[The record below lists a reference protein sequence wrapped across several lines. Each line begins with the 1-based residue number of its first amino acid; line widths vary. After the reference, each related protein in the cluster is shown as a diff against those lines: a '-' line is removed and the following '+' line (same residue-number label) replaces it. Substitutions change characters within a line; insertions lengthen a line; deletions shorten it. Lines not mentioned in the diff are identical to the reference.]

1 LPKLINLGSLC
12 VDNVYS
18 VDTIATV
25 GETVASRNHAV
36 FPGGKGLNQS
46 LAASKAGAE
55 VHHIGCVGED
65 GNWLKEI
72 LAEAGVNV
80 GNVRRIKTPSGHAVI
95 QVDSA
100 GQNSIV
106 ISGGANRSIQ
116 VLDRNAAFALIKP
129 GDWLLLQNEINDIE
143 DVLQEAGDRD
153 VNVAFNVAPVD
164 GREQNYCLDAVR
176 LLIVNEVEA
185 AALARESVPDAAL
198 DALCG
203 RYPTAH
209 IVLTLGRDGLL
220 HGIGDHREKLAAYR
234 VEAVDETAAGD
245 AFVGYLMAGLLSGEG
260 YAKALI
266 LGSAAGALAVTQEG
280 AASSIPK
287 YSDVLAMQN
296 SS

>member
-1 LPKLINLGSLC
+1 MPKLINLGSLC

-80 GNVRRIKTPSGHAVI
+80 GNVRRIETRSGHAVI

-116 VLDRNAAFALIKP
+116 VLDRDAAFALIKP

>member
-1 LPKLINLGSLC
+1 MPKLINLGSLC

-18 VDTIATV
+18 VDTIATE

-80 GNVRRIKTPSGHAVI
+80 GNVRRIETRSGHAVI

-116 VLDRNAAFALIKP
+116 VLDRNSAFALIKP

>member
-1 LPKLINLGSLC
+1 VPKLINLGSLC

-80 GNVRRIKTPSGHAVI
+80 GNVRRIETRSGHAVI

>member
-1 LPKLINLGSLC
+1 MPKLINLGSLC

-65 GNWLKEI
+65 GDWLRDV
-72 LAEAGVNV
+72 LADAGVDV
-80 GNVRRIKTPSGHAVI
+80 ANVRQVVPRSGHAVI
-95 QVDSA
+95 QVDST

-116 VLDRNAAFALIKP
+116 GLDRDVAFALLQP

-143 DVLQEAGDRD
+143 AVLKEAGDRD

-164 GREQNYCLDAVR
+164 GREQNYLLDAVR

-185 AALARESVPDAAL
+185 AALARKTVPDAAL
-198 DALCG
+198 DALCS
-203 RYPTAH
+203 RFPTAH
-209 IVLTLGRDGLL
+209 IVLTLGREGLM
-220 HGIGDHREKLAAYR
+220 HGIGSHREKLAAYW

-245 AFVGYLMAGLLSGEG
+245 AFVGYLMAGLLSGEE
-260 YAKALI
+260 YAKALL

-280 AASSIPK
+280 AASSIPE
-287 YSDVLAMQN
+287 YADVLAILDSN
-296 SS
+296 

>member
-1 LPKLINLGSLC
+1 M
-12 VDNVYS
+12 
-18 VDTIATV
+18 
-25 GETVASRNHAV
+25 
-36 FPGGKGLNQS
+36 
-46 LAASKAGAE
+46 
-55 VHHIGCVGED
+55 
-65 GNWLKEI
+65 
-72 LAEAGVNV
+72 
-80 GNVRRIKTPSGHAVI
+80 
-95 QVDSA
+95 
-100 GQNSIV
+100 
-106 ISGGANRSIQ
+106 
-116 VLDRNAAFALIKP
+116 
-129 GDWLLLQNEINDIE
+129 
-143 DVLQEAGDRD
+143 EAGDRD
-153 VNVAFNVAPVD
+153 VKVAFNVAPVD

-185 AALARESVPDAAL
+185 AALAQESVPDAAL

>member
-1 LPKLINLGSLC
+1 MPKLINLGSLC

-80 GNVRRIKTPSGHAVI
+80 GNVRRIETRSGHAVI

-116 VLDRNAAFALIKP
+116 VLDRNSAFALIKP

>member
-1 LPKLINLGSLC
+1 MPKLINLGSLC
-12 VDNVYS
+12 IDDVYS
-18 VDTIATV
+18 VDTIANA
-25 GETVASRNHAV
+25 GETVASQNHTV

-46 LAASKAGAE
+46 LAASKAGAD
-55 VHHIGCVGED
+55 VHHIGCIGED
-65 GNWLKEI
+65 GIWLKEI
-72 LAEAGVNV
+72 LADAGVDV
-80 GNVRRIKTPSGHAVI
+80 GNVRQVEIRSGHAVI

-116 VLDRNAAFALIKP
+116 ALDREVAFTLLQS

-143 DVLQEAGDRD
+143 DVLKEAGDRD

-164 GREQNYCLDAVR
+164 GREQNYRLNTLG

-185 AALARESVPDAAL
+185 AALAQETDPDVAL

-209 IVLTLGRDGLL
+209 VVLTLGRDGLL
-220 HGIGDHREKLAAYR
+220 HGIGGHREKLAAYR

-245 AFVGYLMAGLLSGEG
+245 AFVGYLMAGLLSGED
-260 YAKALI
+260 YLKALQ
-266 LGSAAGALAVTQEG
+266 LGSAAGALAVTQQG
-280 AASSIPK
+280 AASSIPE
-287 YSDVLAMQN
+287 YADVLAMLD
-296 SS
+296 SD

>member
-1 LPKLINLGSLC
+1 MPKLINLGSLC

-80 GNVRRIKTPSGHAVI
+80 GNVRRIETRSGHAVI

>member
-1 LPKLINLGSLC
+1 MPKLINLGSLC

-80 GNVRRIKTPSGHAVI
+80 GNVRRIETRSGHAVI

-116 VLDRNAAFALIKP
+116 VLDRDAAFALIKP

-185 AALARESVPDAAL
+185 AALARESVPDTAL

>member
-1 LPKLINLGSLC
+1 LINLGSLC

-80 GNVRRIKTPSGHAVI
+80 GNVRRIETRSGHAVI

-116 VLDRNAAFALIKP
+116 VLDRNSAFALIKP

-287 YSDVLAMQN
+287 YSEVLAMQN

>member
-1 LPKLINLGSLC
+1 VPKLINLGSLC

-46 LAASKAGAE
+46 LAASKAGAD

-65 GNWLKEI
+65 GDWLKEI

-80 GNVRRIKTPSGHAVI
+80 GNIRRIETPTGHAVI
-95 QVDSA
+95 QVDAA

-116 VLDRNAAFALIKP
+116 ALDCDVAFALLQP

-143 DVLQEAGDRD
+143 AVLKEASDRD
-153 VNVAFNVAPVD
+153 VKVAFNVAPVD

-185 AALARESVPDAAL
+185 TALARKTVPDAAL

-203 RYPTAH
+203 RFPTAH
-209 IVLTLGRDGLL
+209 IVLTLGREGLL
-220 HGIGDHREKLAAYR
+220 HGIGGHREKLAAYR

-245 AFVGYLMAGLLSGEG
+245 AFVGYLMAGLLSGEE
-260 YAKALI
+260 YAKALL

-280 AASSIPK
+280 AASSIPE
-287 YSDVLAMQN
+287 YADVLAMQDSN
-296 SS
+296 

>member
-1 LPKLINLGSLC
+1 MPKLINLGSLC

-80 GNVRRIKTPSGHAVI
+80 GNVRRIETRSGHAVI

-116 VLDRNAAFALIKP
+116 VLDRDAAFALIKP

-287 YSDVLAMQN
+287 YSEVLAMQN

>member
-1 LPKLINLGSLC
+1 MPKLINLGSLC

-106 ISGGANRSIQ
+106 ISGGANHSIQ
-116 VLDRNAAFALIKP
+116 VLDRDAAFALIKP

-185 AALARESVPDAAL
+185 AALAQESVPDAAL

-280 AASSIPK
+280 AASSIP
-287 YSDVLAMQN
+287 
-296 SS
+296 

>member
-1 LPKLINLGSLC
+1 VPKLINLGSLC

-116 VLDRNAAFALIKP
+116 VLDRDAAFALIKP

-185 AALARESVPDAAL
+185 AALARESVPDDAL